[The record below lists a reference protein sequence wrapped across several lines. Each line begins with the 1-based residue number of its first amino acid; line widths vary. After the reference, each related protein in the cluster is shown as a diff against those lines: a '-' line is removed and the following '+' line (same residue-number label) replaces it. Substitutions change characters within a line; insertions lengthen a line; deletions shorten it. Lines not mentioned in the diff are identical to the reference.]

1 MEKNNLEN
9 VICYKL
15 YVQKTSSNTS
25 TNEKKIKA
33 NFIWTLI
40 YPFEGILCKNKD
52 DFPKLR

>member
-1 MEKNNLEN
+1 MCKKQVPTLQQ
-9 VICYKL
+9 IK
-15 YVQKTSSNTS
+15 
-25 TNEKKIKA
+25 KKIKA